1 MIDCFNDW
9 LLQYERKPYF
19 KTIILLSDEIS
30 TLWGECRPGGI
41 FSPGPGFDSRHWQ
54 PVDTQGQEILFI
66 TKLKQFEQFNIV
78 KSIPTAVYLYSQ
90 I

>member
-9 LLQYERKPYF
+9 LLQYEWKLYF

-30 TLWGECRPGGI
+30 TLWGECRPGVI

-66 TKLKQFEQFNIV
+66 IKLKQSKQFNSV
-78 KSIPTAVYLYSQ
+78 KSIPTAVYLYS
-90 I
+90 